1 MKRSSILLSIL
12 AVGFALAAVYAG
24 VVAYQQG
31 QRATVAEQANAGL
44 AGTATSAAISVQATV
59 AAQQAAAQSAAIQAA
74 ATQSALAMT
83 AADQSARAEA
93 LALRAES
100 QRLAYLA
107 ANVPASSPA
116 LAQIL
121 SIEALSIDD
130 TVEARQALWQ
140 SVLAHPDWLSRLG
153 PDIYDFAYSAAGD
166 LLVTTHA
173 GGAVRVW
180 DVRDPR
186 APRLVGEGAEPELGA
201 TLGVLISADSARL
214 YVADY
219 DDHLTVWNL
228 ANPATPARLGPIL
241 SVAELNVMALAPSG
255 RLLATGH
262 STGEVRFWD
271 LTQGD
276 VPVPSGAPLQAH
288 PSPIDG
294 LAYRADGA
302 VLATSGGPGDRFALW
317 DVQDPT
323 TPVALSE
330 PDFDGQGDQWTGALS
345 FSPSGDQ
352 LTVIR
357 SETVMVWDVA
367 RPDAPRL
374 TGEWTVR
381 DNVVYDLA
389 YSPDGRRLAVARA
402 DGSITFLGFGLAGDL
417 QVQATAADPE
427 GAVYALAYSPLGVA
441 MTTVNG
447 AGQVALLSA
456 APVGPVAG
464 IGQVLAGVTE
474 VPSFARYSSAG
485 KLLVVEQVGGLE
497 LWDLSLPASPVRAA
511 SALTTGSLIMT
522 AEFAPD
528 GNWLAAADYAGDI
541 AIWDLHD
548 ARSPKLFGSIV
559 AGHAVSVWS
568 LAVSPNGAYLATGDQ
583 DGVVKLWD
591 VSDPA
596 APRLVSEP
604 TSDNGGVH
612 ALTFSADSGR
622 LLAASWDRRIHV
634 WDLTDPSVPMLWGLP
649 IGDSVQSMA
658 YDPERNLLIT
668 GDDEGRLSF
677 WDLNDSGGA
686 VTLGAP
692 MPALAESVTD
702 LTLMPG
708 SPVLAVGDDVL
719 GEVQLWDISDA
730 RQPIPFAALPL
741 PAAAFRGFTAR
752 PDGDVLALWG
762 FELPLTMIDV
772 GADALTVRACQLA
785 GRNLTGDEWRR
796 YFGEQPYRATC
807 AGWPSGAASAPAP

>member
-1 MKRSSILLSIL
+1 MKRSSIVLLIL
-12 AVGFALAAVYAG
+12 AGGFALAGVSAG
-24 VVAYQQG
+24 AVAYQQG
-31 QRATVAEQANAGL
+31 RRATIAEQANADL
-44 AGTATSAAISVQATV
+44 AATATAAAVSAQATY
-59 AAQQAAAQSAAIQAA
+59 AAQQAVVQAAAVQAA

-83 AADQSARAEA
+83 AADQSARADA
-93 LALRAES
+93 LARRVDS

-107 ANVPASSPA
+107 ENVPVSAPA
-116 LAQIL
+116 LAQLL
-121 SIEALSIDD
+121 SIEALRIDD
-130 TVEARQALWQ
+130 TAEARQALWTGAQ
-140 SVLAHPDWLSRLG
+140 SHPDWLSRLG
-153 PDIYDFAYSAAGD
+153 PDIYDFAYGPAGD

-186 APRLVGEGAEPELGA
+186 APRFVGEGAEPELGA
-201 TLGVLISADSARL
+201 TLGVLISPDSARL
-214 YVADY
+214 YLADY
-219 DDHLTVWNL
+219 DDHLAVWSL
-228 ANPATPARLGPIL
+228 ANPAAPERLGPIL
-241 SVAELNVMALAPSG
+241 SIAELNVMALAPAG
-255 RLLATGH
+255 KVLVTGH

-276 VPVPSGAPLQAH
+276 VPVPVGAPLQAH

-317 DVQDPT
+317 DVQEPT
-323 TPVALSE
+323 APVALSE
-330 PDFDGQGDQWTGALS
+330 PDFAGRGDLWTGALA
-345 FSPSGDQ
+345 FSPSGEQ
-352 LTVIR
+352 LAVIR

-367 RPDAPRL
+367 RPDAPSL

-381 DNVVYDLA
+381 DNVVYDVA

-402 DGSITFLGFGLAGDL
+402 DGSITVLGFGLAGDL

-427 GAVYALAYSPLGVA
+427 GAVYALAYSPLGA
-441 MTTVNG
+441 GLTTVNV
-447 AGQVALLSA
+447 AGQVTFLSA
-456 APVGPVAG
+456 EPVAPIAA
-464 IGQVLAGVTE
+464 IGQVLAGVTDA
-474 VPSFARYSSAG
+474 PSFARYSSAG
-485 KLLVVEQVGGLE
+485 ELLVVEQVGGLE
-497 LWDLSLPASPVRAA
+497 LWDLSLPALPVRAA
-511 SALTTGSLIMT
+511 PALTTESLIMT

-528 GNWLAAADYAGDI
+528 GSWLAAADYAGDI

-548 ARSPKLFGSIV
+548 ARAPKLLGSIE

-596 APRLVSEP
+596 APHQLSEP
-604 TSDNGGVH
+604 TSDNSGVH
-612 ALTFSADSGR
+612 TLTFSADSDR

-634 WDLTDPSVPMLWGLP
+634 WDLTDPTVPLLWGRP

-658 YDPERNLLIT
+658 YDPRRNLLIT
-668 GDDEGRLSF
+668 GDDEGRLLF
-677 WDLNDSGGA
+677 WDLNDSDGA
-686 VTLGAP
+686 VPLGAP
-692 MPALAESVTD
+692 MPALAESVSD
-702 LTLMPG
+702 LILMPG

-719 GEVQLWDISDA
+719 GAVQLWDISDA
-730 RQPIPFAALPL
+730 RQPIPFATLPL
-741 PAAAFRGFTAR
+741 PEAAFRGFTAR

-772 GADALTVRACQLA
+772 GADALTMRACQLA

-807 AGWPSGAASAPAP
+807 ADWPPGEAPTP